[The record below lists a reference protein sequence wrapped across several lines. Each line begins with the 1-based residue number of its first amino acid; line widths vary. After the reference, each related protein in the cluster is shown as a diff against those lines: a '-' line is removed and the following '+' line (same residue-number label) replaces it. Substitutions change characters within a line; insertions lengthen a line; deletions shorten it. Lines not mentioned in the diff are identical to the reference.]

1 MHLAVYLPLLIP
13 LLAAHGPV
21 AGRAAGVV
29 CGPGDLA
36 RALVPRDGDEP
47 DAFQG

>member
-1 MHLAVYLPLLIP
+1 MHLTVYLPLLMP
-13 LLAAHGPV
+13 LLAAHGPA

-29 CGPGDLA
+29 CGPGDLV